1 MNYEQKINAAQ
12 NPNTP
17 TKTLELLATD
27 KDFYVRCYVAQ
38 NPNTPT
44 KTLELLATDK
54 DFYVRCR
61 VAQHP
66 NRTQI
71 VERLILM
78 TESKLSTAA
87 T

>member
-1 MNYEQKINAAQ
+1 MANLKLDFAQ

-27 KDFYVRCYVAQ
+27 KDFDVRYWVAK
-38 NPNTPT
+38 N
-44 KTLELLATDK
+44 
-54 DFYVRCR
+54 
-61 VAQHP
+61 P

-71 VERLILM
+71 IERLILM

-87 T
+87 V